1 MIRRSILFLG
11 LAVMMAWAPLEAMA
25 QEKVGQVTRL
35 EGRAAR
41 GDGADLALGAPIHR
55 FETVLTGGLSRLEI
69 TFLDQGVLVLGDNAR
84 LVIDEYVYDPGAGR
98 GNVAVSVVQ
107 GAFRA
112 VTGRVAEL
120 AGKPYRLRT
129 PLATI
134 GIRGTEFWGGTIDG
148 AFGIALLDGA
158 GLIIESA
165 QGRIEIARV
174 GDGTTLRPGQAPEAP
189 VAWTADKVGR
199 AVATVAFRP

>member
-1 MIRRSILFLG
+1 MIPRRMCFAGMLLAFILAPMT
-11 LAVMMAWAPLEAMA
+11 LAA

-41 GDGADLALGAPIHR
+41 GDGADLALGAPIRR

-69 TFLDQGVLVLGDNAR
+69 TFVDNGVLVLGDNAR
-84 LVIDEYVYDPGAGR
+84 LVIDEYVYEPDAKR
-98 GNVAVSVVQ
+98 GNVALSVVQ

-112 VTGRVAEL
+112 VSGRIAEL
-120 AGKPYRLRT
+120 DGRPYRLRT

-134 GIRGTEFWGGTIDG
+134 GIRGTEFWGGAIDG
-148 AFGIALLDGA
+148 AFGVALLEGA
-158 GLIIESA
+158 GLIIENA

-174 GDGTTLRPGQAPEAP
+174 GDGTTLRAGQAPEAP
-189 VAWTADKVGR
+189 VTWSPDKVAR
-199 AVATVAFRP
+199 AIATVAFRP